1 MIRRPPRSTLF
12 PYTTLFRSCVPA
24 HCLVVPPC
32 AHFTSLRPPGASQPS
47 LRLSPGR
54 PISRPYAR
62 ESASGTGTFLFS
74 SGGRESSDLQDLL
87 LVEGLP
93 LQQGP
98 GERLELPAVFGQEAL
113 SLLVALVDDA
123 EHLFVYGAG

>member
-74 SGGRESSDLQDLL
+74 SGGGGAREPPDLPS
-87 LVEGLP
+87 VEG
-93 LQQGP
+93 GP
-98 GERLELPAVFGQEAL
+98 PPQRPGGGPARPGGVG
-113 SLLVALVDDA
+113 
-123 EHLFVYGAG
+123 

>member
-24 HCLVVPPC
+24 HCPVVPPC

-47 LRLSPGR
+47 LRPSPGR

-62 ESASGTGTFLFS
+62 ESASETGTFLFS
-74 SGGRESSDLQDLL
+74 SGGREPSDLPDLL
-87 LVEGLP
+87 PLEGLP
-93 LQQGP
+93 PHQGP
-98 GERLELPAVFGQEAL
+98 GGRAL
-113 SLLVALVDDA
+113 LS
-123 EHLFVYGAG
+123 AG